1 MRSPAPPWLN
11 KTGDLSDTDRYAA
24 MTPAERLQCFIDV
37 CELSRCILNER
48 PDRREVLTRTEAMP
62 AEAERTWLRL
72 VAEARRARTA
82 R

>member
-11 KTGDLSDTDRYAA
+11 KTDDLSDANRYAA
-24 MTPAERLQCFIDV
+24 MTPDERLECFVDV
-37 CELSRCILNER
+37 CELSRCILNGR
-48 PDRREVLTRTEAMP
+48 ADRREILARTEAMP

-72 VAEARRARTA
+72 VAEARRARPT

>member
-11 KTGDLSDTDRYAA
+11 KTDDLSDTARYAA
-24 MTPAERLQCFIDV
+24 MTPAERLQCFADV

-48 PDRREVLTRTEAMP
+48 ADRREVLTRTEAMP

-72 VAEARRARTA
+72 VAEAHRARTA